1 MQERRR
7 HVVAIADGGFRGV
20 GRDHAMAGIIEQQPC
35 QQMVGL
41 ATYDGAMGP
50 LGEGFLSD
58 RFKQRAIHDQRLLA
72 RQDLV
77 LVFYLADIEVV
88 TQQIVQRAAA
98 ERDATAGRTRR
109 KPFNLG
115 PDVALPEVPNQFV
128 DAAEFEVALEDRS
141 DQLSLFFDN
150 GNPAVLHLISE
161 RKVAPDP
168 DPFSLRCCDLVADA
182 LRGDLPLELAK
193 DRSTLSVSRP

>member
-1 MQERRR
+1 
-7 HVVAIADGGFRGV
+7 
-20 GRDHAMAGIIEQQPC
+20 
-35 QQMVGL
+35 MVGL

-50 LGEGFLSD
+50 LGEGLLSD
-58 RFKQRAIHDQRLLA
+58 RFKQRSIHDQRLLA

-77 LVFYLADIEVV
+77 LVFDLADVEVV

-109 KPFNLG
+109 ELLCFG
-115 PDVALPEVPNQFV
+115 SDVAFSEVPYQFV

-150 GNPAVLHLISE
+150 GNLAVLHLIPE

-168 DPFSLRCCDLVADA
+168 DPFSLGCGDLVAD
-182 LRGDLPLELAK
+182 
-193 DRSTLSVSRP
+193 